1 MAANRELGLAMI
13 LALSIEGAIASHLG
27 HPHSRKVERQG
38 YGDETFGIDVVA
50 EDVVSR
56 FCSQK
61 KISYIS
67 EDAGLVDNNGG
78 GGDFLFLIDPIDGTR
93 NAMMG
98 LPHYACSIAIA
109 HKTKKPSTLRDVYAG
124 LLREMDRKRTFTA
137 IMGKGA
143 WLNYR
148 TRLGPT
154 QQVDRQRLTIATGG
168 HFGAAY
174 VKSARIMSSLMKKM
188 KADFYPRIYNSS
200 AIELAYVAEG
210 SLNIDVDLRP
220 MQREKRCA
228 GVHDIAAAQ
237 LIMREA
243 GCPLL
248 LFDKDGHQNPEL
260 DPRIKMSIV
269 AACNRSLFREVRD
282 ALKV

>member
-1 MAANRELGLAMI
+1 MANRELGLAMI
-13 LALSIEGAIASHLG
+13 LALSIEGAIAAHVG

-38 YGDETFGIDVVA
+38 YGDETFGIDTVA
-50 EDVVSR
+50 EEVVSR

-67 EDAGLVDNNGG
+67 EDAGFVDN
-78 GGDFLFLIDPIDGTR
+78 GGDSLFLIDPIDGTR

-109 HKTKKPSTLRDVYAG
+109 RKTKKPSTLKDVYAG

-137 IMGKGA
+137 IRGKGA

-174 VKSARIMSSLMKKM
+174 VKSARLIREMMGKM
-188 KADFYPRIYNSS
+188 KAGFYPRIYNSS

-220 MQREKRCA
+220 LQREKRCA

-243 GCPLL
+243 NCPLM
-248 LFDKDGHQNPEL
+248 LFDKNGHKNPEL
-260 DPRIKMSIV
+260 DPRTKVGIV
-269 AACNRSLFREVRD
+269 AACNRKLFGEVRR

>member
-1 MAANRELGLAMI
+1 MAAERELSLAMI
-13 LALSIEGAIASHLG
+13 LALSIEGAIASHVG
-27 HPHSRKVERQG
+27 HPRSRTVERQG

-50 EDVVSR
+50 EEVVSR
-56 FCSQK
+56 FCGSR
-61 KISYIS
+61 KISYIT
-67 EDAGLVDNNGG
+67 EDQGNVDLGG
-78 GGDFLFLIDPIDGTR
+78 EFLFLIDPIDGTR

-109 HKTKKPSTLRDVYAG
+109 KKTKNPKLKDVYAC
-124 LLREMDRKRTFTA
+124 LLREMDRKRSFTA
-137 IMGKGA
+137 VRGKGA

-154 QQVDRQRLTIATGG
+154 RQVDRQRLTIATGG
-168 HFGAAY
+168 HFGSAY
-174 VKSARIMSSLMKKM
+174 VKSARLISSMMKKM

-210 SLNIDVDLRP
+210 SLNLDVDLRP
-220 MQREKRCA
+220 LQREKRCA

-237 LIMREA
+237 LIMKEA
-243 GCPLL
+243 NCPLL
-248 LFDKDGHQNPEL
+248 LFDRDGRQNPEL

-269 AACNRSLFREVRD
+269 AACNGSLFREVRR

>member
-13 LALSIEGAIASHLG
+13 LALSIEGAIASHVG

-38 YGDETFGIDVVA
+38 YGDETFGIDTVA
-50 EDVVSR
+50 EEVVSR
-56 FCSQK
+56 FCGQK

-67 EDAGLVDNNGG
+67 EDQGLVDN

-93 NAMMG
+93 NSMMG

-109 HKTKKPSTLRDVYAG
+109 RKTKSPKLKDVYAG

-137 IMGKGA
+137 ILGKGA
-143 WLNYR
+143 WLNYQ

-154 QQVDRQRLTIATGG
+154 PQVDRQRLTIATGG

-174 VKSARIMSSLMKKM
+174 VKSAKLMRQMMSRMN
-188 KADFYPRIYNSS
+188 ADFYPRIYNSS

-210 SLNIDVDLRP
+210 ALNVDVDLRP
-220 MQREKRCA
+220 TQREKRCA

-243 GCPLL
+243 DCPLL
-248 LFDKDGHQNPEL
+248 LFDKDGRQNPEL
-260 DPRIKMSIV
+260 DPRIKMNIV
-269 AACNRSLFREVRD
+269 AACNKGLFREVRD
-282 ALKV
+282 ALKA

>member
-1 MAANRELGLAMI
+1 MVANRELGLAMI
-13 LALSIEGAIASHLG
+13 LALSIEGAIA
-27 HPHSRKVERQG
+27 PHIGQAASRKVDRQG
-38 YGDETFGIDVVA
+38 YADETFGIDTVA
-50 EDVVSR
+50 EEVVSR
-56 FCSQK
+56 FCAQK

-67 EDAGLVDNNGG
+67 EDAGFVDNGG
-78 GGDFLFLIDPIDGTR
+78 NFLFLIDPIDGTR

-109 HKTKKPSTLRDVYAG
+109 HKTKKPSTLKDVYAS

-137 IMGKGA
+137 IKGKGA

-154 QQVDRQRLTIATGG
+154 LQVDMQRLTIATGG

-174 VKSARIMSSLMKKM
+174 LKSARLMRQMMGKM

-210 SLNIDVDLRP
+210 VLNIDIDLRP
-220 MQREKRCA
+220 LQREKRCA
-228 GVHDIAAAQ
+228 GVHDIAASQ

-243 GCPLL
+243 NCPLL

-260 DPRIKMSIV
+260 DPRIKMNIV
-269 AACNRSLFREVRD
+269 AACNKGLFREVRN

>member
-13 LALSIEGAIASHLG
+13 LALSIEGAIA
-27 HPHSRKVERQG
+27 PHVGQAASRKVERQG
-38 YGDETFGIDVVA
+38 YGDETFGIDTVA
-50 EDVVSR
+50 EEVVSR
-56 FCSQK
+56 FCGQK
-61 KISYIS
+61 HISYIS
-67 EDAGLVDNNGG
+67 EDRGLVDNGG
-78 GGDFLFLIDPIDGTR
+78 EFLFMIDPIDGTR
-93 NAMMG
+93 NSMMG

-109 HKTKKPSTLRDVYAG
+109 RKTKKPSTLKDVYG
-124 LLREMDRKRTFTA
+124 CLLREMDRKRTFTA
-137 IMGKGA
+137 IRGKGA

-174 VKSARIMSSLMKKM
+174 VKSGRLVSSMMKKM
-188 KADFYPRIYNSS
+188 TADFYPRIYNSS

-220 MQREKRCA
+220 LQHGKRCA

-243 GCPLL
+243 DCPLL

-260 DPRIKMSIV
+260 DPKIKMNVV
-269 AACNRSLFREVRD
+269 AACNRSLFREVRQ